1 VRQTID
7 RAFGILNKKW
17 GILWTVLRVRLENCG
32 SLVLALMKLHNFII
46 DRTPATTLPDSV
58 PDDSSPLVFS
68 DEQSM
73 GDADEDCGRDGTACL
88 PRPYWTTRLSAAGY
102 ARPAVA

>member
-1 VRQTID
+1 VRQTIE
-7 RAFGILNKKW
+7 RAWGILNKKW
-17 GILWTVLRVRLENCG
+17 SVLWSALRVRLGDCG

-46 DRTPATTLPDSV
+46 DRTPATPLPDLG

-73 GDADEDCGRDGTACL
+73 GDVDEDCGRDGTACL